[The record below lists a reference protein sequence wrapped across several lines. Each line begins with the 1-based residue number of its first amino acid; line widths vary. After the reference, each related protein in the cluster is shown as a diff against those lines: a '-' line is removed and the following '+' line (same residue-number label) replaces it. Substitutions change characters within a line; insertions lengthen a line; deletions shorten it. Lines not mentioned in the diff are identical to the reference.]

1 MTFVTNGE
9 RQTSRIS
16 LTFTT
21 GYKCEQFLPHVS
33 CVEGEMFILALKTTG
48 SIPMRDKWR

>member
-9 RQTSRIS
+9 RQTAHIS
-16 LTFTT
+16 LIFTT
-21 GYKCEQFLPHVS
+21 GYESEQFLPHVS
-33 CVEGEMFILALKTTG
+33 CVEGEMFIHALKTTG